1 MEETSRYDSK
11 KKFLNVFLLNNY
23 FKSQSDLAKL
33 EVINEFN
40 GSKDVRVCLL
50 SFQVF
55 CAIVWE
61 TLREEVREQ

>member
-1 MEETSRYDSK
+1 M
-11 KKFLNVFLLNNY
+11 
-23 FKSQSDLAKL
+23 

-40 GSKDVRVCLL
+40 GNEDVRAYLL
-50 SFQVF
+50 FSQVF